1 MEIGAGPLKWERGWL
16 RAATVIGW
24 GIDVR
29 AVALASGAAIV
40 LL

>member
-1 MEIGAGPLKWERGWL
+1 MEIGTGPLKWERRWL
-16 RAATVIGW
+16 RAATVLGW

>member
-1 MEIGAGPLKWERGWL
+1 MGTTVVAGCDGDW
-16 RAATVIGW
+16 V